1 MALQN
6 LAEIVQRKL
15 KNSASAVS
23 ATVFHPDSLSA
34 GFDVESGINLAET
47 WMRVYKTSCFERDK
61 NFKENIVDSLTLFCY
76 GEPNTDHIK
85 EQG

>member
-23 ATVFHPDSLSA
+23 ATVFHSSSLSA
-34 GFDVESGINLAET
+34 GFDVESGINVAET
-47 WMRVYKTSCFERDK
+47 SMRVYKTYSFERVK
-61 NFKENIVDSLTLFCY
+61 I
-76 GEPNTDHIK
+76 
-85 EQG
+85 Q